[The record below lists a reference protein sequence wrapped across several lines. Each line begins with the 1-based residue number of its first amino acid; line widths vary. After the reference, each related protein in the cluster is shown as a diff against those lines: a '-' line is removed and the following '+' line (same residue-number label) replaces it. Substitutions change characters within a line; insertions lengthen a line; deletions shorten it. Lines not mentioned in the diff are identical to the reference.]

1 MNAVRC
7 ERLTKSYRDVPAVL
21 ELDLGIRAG
30 EILALLG
37 PSGCGKTTVL
47 RLIAGFEQPDR
58 GQVAIGD
65 RIVAAPGLRVPP
77 ERRNVGM
84 VFQHYALFPHLSVAD
99 NVAYGLRG
107 KERRRLAREMLEL
120 VELSGLER
128 RMPHELS
135 GGQQQRV
142 ALARALAPRPAVLLL
157 DEPFSNLDADL
168 RGMMRVQVREILKRV
183 GTTALFVT
191 HDQEEALFMG
201 DRVAVMRA
209 GRLEQVAEPPELYL
223 APATR
228 FVAEFVGT
236 AAFLPAVVAEAGL
249 STEIGFVA
257 QRLDASPG
265 APVEVVA
272 RPDDFSLSSDPAGN
286 GRIAG
291 RTFRGGEY
299 LYEVLLD
306 SRRTI
311 RCACNHVHD
320 FPTGARVRVTL
331 APGHPLAWFRC

>member
-1 MNAVRC
+1 V
-7 ERLTKSYRDVPAVL
+7 Y
-21 ELDLGIRAG
+21 
-30 EILALLG
+30 
-37 PSGCGKTTVL
+37 
-47 RLIAGFEQPDR
+47 
-58 GQVAIGD
+58 
-65 RIVAAPGLRVPP
+65 VPP
-77 ERRNVGM
+77 EARRVGM

-107 KERRRLAREMLEL
+107 KGQREQAAEMLGL
-120 VELSGLER
+120 VGLAGLER

-168 RGMMRVQVREILKRV
+168 RANMRVQVREILKRV

-191 HDQEEALFMG
+191 HDQDEALFMG

-209 GRLEQVAEPPELYL
+209 GRLEQVDEPQALYL

-228 FVAEFVGT
+228 FVAEFIGL
-236 AAFLPAVVAEAGL
+236 ASFLPAAVADDGL
-249 STEIGFVA
+249 RTEIGFVRQPVVA
-257 QRLDASPG
+257 APG
-265 APVEVVA
+265 AEVEAVA
-272 RPDDFSLSSDPAGN
+272 RPDDFALTADPAGN
-286 GRIAG
+286 AQVVG

-299 LYEVLLD
+299 LYEVALP
-306 SRRTI
+306 SRRVV

-320 FPTGARVRVTL
+320 YPPGTRVHVTL
-331 APGHPLAWFRC
+331 SPGHPLAWFPISSA